1 MAAARPI
8 GAVALCAAAV
18 LYTAYAGPQIS
29 GREAAV
35 IIALLVGPLIV
46 LWR

>member
-1 MAAARPI
+1 MALARPI

-18 LYTAYAGPQIS
+18 LYAAHAGPQIT
-29 GREAAV
+29 GQEAAV
-35 IIALLVGPLIV
+35 IIALLIGPLLL